1 MQNDKLN
8 TFSQPLTVPQA
19 LRRAKD
25 IAGET
30 DRSLASKSGI
40 PEHTVAKIM
49 SGATQDPTF
58 YQVAAMAAVLDLD
71 LNALAGFPSAA
82 VPGDAAVA
90 QARLDGAQELND
102 ALRDR
107 NDLYERGIRQR
118 NLTICVLLG
127 FVAFFGVAFFI
138 YVAADFRDTQHGFI
152 RTGGQAHW
160 FVALLILVLC
170 ALILGHIK
178 IIRRFRSAKK
188 PPSDNS

>member
-1 MQNDKLN
+1 MQNDKMN
-8 TFSQPLTVPQA
+8 TLGQPLTVPQA

-30 DRSLASKSGI
+30 NRSLASKSGI

-82 VPGDAAVA
+82 IPGDAAVA

-118 NLTICVLLG
+118 NLTICVLLV
-127 FVAFFGVAFFI
+127 FVAFLGVAFVA
-138 YVAADFRDTQHGFI
+138 YVVADVRDTQHGFI
-152 RTGGQAHW
+152 RAGDQSHW
-160 FVALLILVLC
+160 LVAVLILALC
-170 ALILGHIK
+170 ALIIGYIK
-178 IIRRFRSAKK
+178 LSRRTNTKK
-188 PPSDNS
+188 PQH